1 MTGAKTVSIA
11 IALLVFGGWNPF
23 LKQNADVKSGNE
35 EYSDGKFDQALL
47 HYENATKSTRE
58 SPESRFNRGDA
69 LYKQGK
75 FDEARDDY
83 VKAAAGGDRKFKSS
97 ALYNLGNTFAKGGR
111 IQEAIDAYIKSLM
124 LDPKN
129 ADAKFNLELL
139 LKREE
144 EPQQQQQQQQQQQDP
159 LDKMKEQE
167 KPMPRTQQQV
177 KQFEE
182 PKVEKDW

>member
-1 MTGAKTVSIA
+1 MKGEVISVVLTVLI
-11 IALLVFGGWNPF
+11 LGGWNPF
-23 LKQNADVKSGNE
+23 LKQNADVKAGNE
-35 EYSDGKFDQALL
+35 EYADGKFDQALS
-47 HYENATKSTRE
+47 HYEAATKSTRE

-83 VKAAAGGDRKFKSS
+83 VKAAAGGDKKFKSK
-97 ALYNLGNTFAKGGR
+97 ALYNLGNAFAKGGKKP
-111 IQEAIDAYIKSLM
+111 EAIDAYIKSLI

-139 LKREE
+139 LREE
-144 EPQQQQQQQQQQQDP
+144 EEQPQQQQQQQQDP

-167 KPMPRTQQQV
+167 KPMPRMQQQV

-182 PKVEKDW
+182 HKVEKDW